1 MRLKKI
7 FTFKSNNNLYKTISV
22 ILVLLS
28 YNFSIQLISAEPI
41 TWDDEWNFSQEIN
54 IPIDTTMEAS
64 LFQPVDI
71 KIEFD
76 ENCWARNENQHS
88 IRVVSWD
95 GNNWHELE
103 SQIYDLEKSND
114 NFINSCG
121 LVFLIPE
128 FADGN
133 EKYYVYYSDTEKDNP
148 DYEDHVQIEESYY
161 HYEPIS
167 GYALE
172 SSFFKITDDGYCN
185 YIVSQEGQFMGYNTG
200 QHITKMIEKTTE
212 IKPKN
217 GDPIASFDF
226 KYSYGEDLFD
236 YSSTSQKL
244 ISKDIV
250 NDGNLMIEFGMISK
264 SKLDDLQTTANYKY
278 YHCPSFSKTRIHVH
292 IKHEALEDISL
303 NDVIILDTNTDG
315 TYATLQT
322 QAVKSKTI
330 DDLNFGEIQPYLH
343 FNNEINTLTEFEVD
357 TDPDYIPEDLDI
369 RIISIIDD
377 VDLGENS
384 WVSFDEGEKGIA
396 HAIIF
401 YSNDVVLSGDNERNG
416 LQINSFEMDYPH
428 LPGLENN
435 MANIV
440 ISRNSFE
447 KDENLDTNIPKGFV
461 VEFDAEYFSTKNDG
475 YKILD
480 DEATIFRKLVE
491 NKPEYELDINN
502 EIDEKRKHTLS
513 INVHRAPS
521 FPMGSSLSA
530 IFGKNFSYI
539 SAELYEVNEYVSSE
553 SAVRLP
559 MKAMDDFDSSRII
572 RTMIQSLKFFD
583 YRNSSFY
590 KKIIFSDI
598 EEGEY
603 IVKIFRENSVF
614 SMDKQYIGYAIVNLN
629 ADIKIDI
636 NCRSEG
642 QLKLLLIDQNENV
655 VENAQVFLKIND
667 LIIADSLTDQDGITE
682 IKAPKNSN
690 DYSLEVFYKGFLV
703 YEESVKLN
711 FLNNLRSDAKSIEI
725 ERYIINLE
733 IFDKW
738 DLSPDVELNPIIVNN
753 EINDQIIINSEKNSD
768 SNYVFND
775 IPPGDYQIMF
785 RYKSFIIEESIKL
798 NEDKNVRIEFPAEFK
813 INIKVR
819 DSRGIPY
826 QDSIVYIERDGK
838 KIKLEDNI
846 ELTATLPPGEYIL
859 QVHNDED
866 IIYKKNINIYNEG
879 NFDIVTNHDS
889 MYPIIFLAIFIIL
902 IGLVLVYSYLKK
914 NIKISLTFL
923 PIIFVFISLLF
934 PWWII
939 QGSSNQISSTSS
951 MFLYP
956 MNLITLTTSSENIV
970 GELAFIPD
978 LFILVINIFLII
990 SFIGCIITSLSYYFD
1005 RNNNK
1010 KNSLI
1015 SLFLGLITFS
1025 VSISMFIFALNELA
1039 SIAVGSI
1046 IGQGNID
1053 STVIQN
1059 GVASSVYSN
1068 WGFGIGFYIYFV
1080 SLLLIIANIL
1090 YFIRSNKG
1098 EEVIWGVGR
1107 KKSKQK

>member
-1 MRLKKI
+1 
-7 FTFKSNNNLYKTISV
+7 
-22 ILVLLS
+22 VLLS

-41 TWDDEWNFSQEIN
+41 TWDNEWNFTQEIN

-64 LFQPVDI
+64 IFQPVDI

-76 ENCWARNENQHS
+76 ENCWAKNENQHS
-88 IRVVSWD
+88 IRVVAWD
-95 GNNWHELE
+95 GDDWYELE

-114 NFINSCG
+114 NFISSCG

-133 EKYYVYYSDTEKDNP
+133 EKYYVYYSDDEKDNP
-148 DYEDHVQIEESYY
+148 GYEDHVQIEESYY

-244 ISKDIV
+244 ISKEIV

-278 YHCPSFSKTRIHVH
+278 YHCPSSSNTRIHVH

-343 FNNEINTLTEFEVD
+343 YNNERNTITEFEVD

-369 RIISIIDD
+369 RIISIKDD

-384 WVSFDEGEKGIA
+384 WVSFDEGEKGIS

-401 YSNDVVLSGDNERNG
+401 YSNDVVISGDDERNG
-416 LQINSFEMDYPH
+416 FQINSFEMDYPH

-440 ISRNSFE
+440 ISRNSYE
-447 KDENLDTNIPKGFV
+447 QNENLDTNIPKNFV

-480 DEATIFRKLVE
+480 DEATIFRKLIE
-491 NKPEYELDINN
+491 NKPDYELDINN

-513 INVHRAPS
+513 INVHQAPS

-530 IFGKNFSYI
+530 IFGKNISYI
-539 SAELYEVNEYVSSE
+539 SAELYEANNYVSSE

-559 MKAMDDFDSSRII
+559 MKQMDDFDSSRII

-603 IVKIFRENSVF
+603 VVKIFRENSIF
-614 SMDKQYIGYAIVNLN
+614 SSDKQYIGYAIVNLN
-629 ADIKIDI
+629 DDIKIDI

-642 QLKLLLIDQNENV
+642 KINLILNDQNENV
-655 VENAQVFLKIND
+655 VGNAQVFLKIND
-667 LIIADSLTDQDGITE
+667 MIIADAITDKDGISE

-690 DYSLEVFYKGFLV
+690 EYNLEVFYKGFLV

-711 FLNNLRSDAKSIEI
+711 FLNNLRSTAKSIEI
-725 ERYIINLE
+725 ERYVINLE

-738 DLSPDVELNPIIVNN
+738 GLSPDVELNPIIVNN
-753 EINDQIIINSEKNSD
+753 EFNDQIIINSEKNSD
-768 SNYVFND
+768 SNYVFNN

-798 NEDKNVRIEFPAEFK
+798 NENKDVKIEFPAEYK
-813 INIKVR
+813 IDIKIR
-819 DSRGIPY
+819 DSRGISF
-826 QDSIVYIERDGK
+826 QDSIIYIERNGK
-838 KIKLEDNI
+838 KIKVGENNN
-846 ELTATLPPGEYIL
+846 EQTATLPPGKYIIEV
-859 QVHNDED
+859 QNNNE
-866 IIYKKNINIYNEG
+866 IIYKKNINIYSEG

-889 MYPIIFLAIFIIL
+889 IFPIIFLVIFFIL
-902 IGLVLVYSYLKK
+902 IGLILGFTYLKK

-923 PIIFVFISLLF
+923 PVIIVFISILF
-934 PWWII
+934 PWWMI

-951 MFLYP
+951 MYLYP
-956 MNLITLTTSSENIV
+956 MNLITLTTNSENIV

-978 LFILVINIFLII
+978 LFIQVINIFLII
-990 SFIGCIITSLSYYFD
+990 SFIGCIIVSLSYYFD
-1005 RNNNK
+1005 RISNK
-1010 KNSLI
+1010 KRTLLF
-1015 SLFLGLITFS
+1015 LFLGIITFS
-1025 VSISMFIFALNELA
+1025 ISISMFIFALNELA
-1039 SIAVGSI
+1039 SITVGSI

-1053 STVIQN
+1053 SSVIQN
-1059 GVASSVYSN
+1059 GMASSVNSN
-1068 WGFGIGFYIYFV
+1068 WGFGIGFYIYLI
-1080 SLLLIIANIL
+1080 SLFLIIVNL
-1090 YFIRSNKG
+1090 VFFIKTNKG
-1098 EEVIWGVGR
+1098 EEFIWNLKR
-1107 KKSKQK
+1107 KKSIQK

>member
-76 ENCWARNENQHS
+76 ENCWAKNENQHS

-278 YHCPSFSKTRIHVH
+278 YHCPSSSKTRIHVH

-343 FNNEINTLTEFEVD
+343 YNNEINTLTEFEVD

-369 RIISIIDD
+369 RIISIKDD

-480 DEATIFRKLVE
+480 DEATIFRKLIE

-559 MKAMDDFDSSRII
+559 MKAMDDFDSSRI
-572 RTMIQSLKFFD
+572 
-583 YRNSSFY
+583 
-590 KKIIFSDI
+590 
-598 EEGEY
+598 
-603 IVKIFRENSVF
+603 KIF
-614 SMDKQYIGYAIVNLN
+614 
-629 ADIKIDI
+629 
-636 NCRSEG
+636 
-642 QLKLLLIDQNENV
+642 
-655 VENAQVFLKIND
+655 
-667 LIIADSLTDQDGITE
+667 
-682 IKAPKNSN
+682 
-690 DYSLEVFYKGFLV
+690 
-703 YEESVKLN
+703 
-711 FLNNLRSDAKSIEI
+711 
-725 ERYIINLE
+725 
-733 IFDKW
+733 
-738 DLSPDVELNPIIVNN
+738 
-753 EINDQIIINSEKNSD
+753 
-768 SNYVFND
+768 
-775 IPPGDYQIMF
+775 
-785 RYKSFIIEESIKL
+785 
-798 NEDKNVRIEFPAEFK
+798 
-813 INIKVR
+813 
-819 DSRGIPY
+819 
-826 QDSIVYIERDGK
+826 
-838 KIKLEDNI
+838 
-846 ELTATLPPGEYIL
+846 
-859 QVHNDED
+859 
-866 IIYKKNINIYNEG
+866 
-879 NFDIVTNHDS
+879 
-889 MYPIIFLAIFIIL
+889 
-902 IGLVLVYSYLKK
+902 
-914 NIKISLTFL
+914 
-923 PIIFVFISLLF
+923 
-934 PWWII
+934 
-939 QGSSNQISSTSS
+939 
-951 MFLYP
+951 
-956 MNLITLTTSSENIV
+956 
-970 GELAFIPD
+970 
-978 LFILVINIFLII
+978 
-990 SFIGCIITSLSYYFD
+990 
-1005 RNNNK
+1005 
-1010 KNSLI
+1010 
-1015 SLFLGLITFS
+1015 
-1025 VSISMFIFALNELA
+1025 
-1039 SIAVGSI
+1039 
-1046 IGQGNID
+1046 
-1053 STVIQN
+1053 
-1059 GVASSVYSN
+1059 
-1068 WGFGIGFYIYFV
+1068 
-1080 SLLLIIANIL
+1080 
-1090 YFIRSNKG
+1090 
-1098 EEVIWGVGR
+1098 
-1107 KKSKQK
+1107 